1 MEDRDEEISK
11 GRDGVISSLQ
21 EWANLCKKKYI
32 VCELTGSKENLQS
45 HHIYDKSTYPDRAFD
60 LDNCIVLN
68 GYYHQE
74 LFHTKFMGGKNKTTS
89 PDDLIKWIGTLP
101 ANQVDA
107 ETKNRVFAKLERL
120 KQKYNK
126 IKKPDNN
133 HKPKLKP
140 KLKPKHH
147 HHHHHRHQEPIECK
161 PKKRTR
167 NGDYVFNRSNKRYE
181 NKAKDEVHEKVRECN
196 KSLNASR
203 KAHKKDIRTLIKR
216 VIIIVGVFALLF
228 ILYNSYQVKK
238 FVLECE
244 KCGYYYIRV
253 SMTNKIWFERDGAD
267 WVQIEGE
274 PICKETDLQLDR
286 FSSYRNSF

>member
-1 MEDRDEEISK
+1 MDNK
-11 GRDGVISSLQ
+11 GSDGVISSLQ
-21 EWANLCKKKYI
+21 EWSNLCKKKYQ

-45 HHIYDKSTYPDRAFD
+45 HHIFDKSTYPDRAFD

-89 PDDLIKWIGTLP
+89 PDDLIKWISTLP

-120 KQKYNK
+120 KNKYNK

-133 HKPKLKP
+133 HKPKP
-140 KLKPKHH
+140 KPKHH
-147 HHHHHRHQEPIECK
+147 HPHVECK
-161 PKKRTR
+161 PKKRTK

-181 NKAKDEVHEKVRECN
+181 NKDKDDAHNKIRECN
-196 KSLNASR
+196 KSLIASR
-203 KAHKKDIRTLIKR
+203 KAHKKDINTLIKR
-216 VIIIVGVFALLF
+216 VIITVGVFALF
-228 ILYNSYQVKK
+228 YILYDSYHVKK
-238 FVLECE
+238 FILEGE
-244 KCGYYYIRV
+244 KCGYHYIRV
-253 SMTNKIWFERDGAD
+253 SMTSKIWFERDGAD

-274 PICKETDLQLDR
+274 PICKEEIPQLDK